1 MGIGHHDGRDD
12 SHAFD
17 SLREERMT
25 IRQFLLRIQY
35 STDRPVDISPA
46 RWQGMLVWYATR
58 DRLREPMVVE

>member
-1 MGIGHHDGRDD
+1 
-12 SHAFD
+12 
-17 SLREERMT
+17 MT